1 MVTEDAR
8 ARAVRRSS
16 APPPTLR
23 GELVRS
29 RLLAEL
35 SHRFD
40 VPLTVVVAGAGFGKT
55 TALAQ
60 AVRANQAAPRGV
72 DAWISCEPGDE
83 DARRLSLAI
92 VAALGGP
99 LQGRDP
105 VERVLEAL
113 RAQSPVDVC
122 LVLDDVH
129 ELPPASTASMLLSDI
144 ARQLPPHAHLL
155 LASREP
161 LSLPTARL
169 RAAGQVVELRVDDLA
184 FTPGEAAALAELHGH
199 EPARVDGLAG
209 WPSLVRLTLSAP
221 RGADSQFLWEEIV
234 AGLAPWERAGLLALA
249 TLGWGSAADVRGV
262 AGREV
267 DLDVLVSKVPL
278 LWRDDEGGYGIHK
291 LWEEAVERL
300 FPPRQVGELRERAL
314 ALLWARGETLRVGS
328 LALRWSAVDWLRRAC
343 VALVRESF
351 GALPVDTASR
361 WLAGAPDAARSEPEL
376 GLVALALRHAA
387 HVDDAELD
395 WDIDELA
402 ARFATLGDADANAV
416 TLALGAVVAHFR
428 GDQLRLFQ
436 LAERVQALPAA
447 DREPILRFLV
457 GAVKA
462 ALAGLAG
469 DVEGAL
475 AALASTP
482 FTQVPQSA
490 TELVT
495 RLHAAMLVLAGRADE
510 AVVVGERLRRS
521 PSPYV
526 RGIPAMLQW
535 QAGDPSGF
543 VGRADPTDAD
553 EEINERDLLFQAAYG
568 TAVAAS
574 FGDRAAV
581 ESGQT
586 LIDKVLA
593 TDPDARDSAIAAIAV
608 AYRQIVA
615 HDERAAA
622 ATIAAHLGRFP
633 LTDQLGEIHLRRSPA
648 IAYVCDPTVRRRW
661 DSVALGPSHEQF
673 LDVARQLL
681 DGRAGRLSATAEL
694 APGPIVL
701 TALPLPWSVELTA
714 WAEAAGCRDGRRLIG
729 ELARWSPDA
738 VHDELGWLAGQGEG
752 ALHRAAGELV
762 ATLPDPAQAPLRIEV
777 LGPLRLRAGDAT
789 IDGPELRRG
798 RVRALLSLLVLRGSV
813 RREQAIDLMWPDLDP
828 PSASRNLRVTLSRLR
843 RLIEPER
850 RPGQACSWLR
860 LDGPTLALAAP
871 PQVEVDLWDLR
882 RHLAAAEQSLLA
894 GDSTQAAWHLE
905 QAHVLWQGDPLPD
918 LHGFVELAG
927 ELEQVRRALVD
938 ATLRLGEL
946 RLVAGR
952 FDESLTCAE
961 QARAASPYF
970 ERAHRLAVAAQLQRR
985 DHEGVAGAVAG
996 AEAMLAELDLEPE
1009 PATAMLLRQARA
1021 RLASTASRLGQ

>member
-16 APPPTLR
+16 APPPALR

-35 SHRFD
+35 AHRFD

-105 VERVLEAL
+105 AERVLEAL
-113 RAQSPVDVC
+113 RAQAPLDVC

-129 ELPPASTASMLLSDI
+129 ELPAASTASTLLTDI

-161 LSLPTARL
+161 LTLPTARL
-169 RAAGQVVELRVDDLA
+169 RAAGQLVELRVDDLA

-234 AGLAPWERAGLLALA
+234 AGLSPGERAGLLALA
-249 TLGWGSAADVRGV
+249 TLGWGSADDVRGV
-262 AGREV
+262 AGDDV
-267 DLDVLVSKVPL
+267 DLEVLVTRVPL
-278 LWRDDEGGYGIHK
+278 LWRDDDGSYGIHQ
-291 LWEEAVERL
+291 LWEETVEGL

-314 ALLWARGETLRVGS
+314 ALLWARGETVRVGS
-328 LALRWSAVDWLRRAC
+328 LALRWSAVDWLRRAS
-343 VALVRESF
+343 VALVRETF

-361 WLAGAPDAARSEPEL
+361 WLADAPETARSEAEL
-376 GLVALALRHAA
+376 VLLALALRHAA
-387 HVDDAELD
+387 HLDDADLD
-395 WDIDELA
+395 RDIDDLA

-436 LAERVQALPAA
+436 LAERVRALPAA

-475 AALASTP
+475 EALASTP
-482 FTQVPQSA
+482 FTDVPQSA

-526 RGIPAMLQW
+526 RGIPAMLRW

-543 VGRADPTDAD
+543 AGRADPTDAD

-568 TAVAAS
+568 SAVAAS
-574 FGDRAAV
+574 FGDRAAI
-581 ESGQT
+581 ESAQT
-586 LIDKVLA
+586 PHRQRPGHRRPTRA
-593 TDPDARDSAIAAIAV
+593 TAPSPPWPRPTARSSPTTSAP
-608 AYRQIVA
+608 R
-615 HDERAAA
+615 R
-622 ATIAAHLGRFP
+622 
-633 LTDQLGEIHLRRSPA
+633 RRSP
-648 IAYVCDPTVRRRW
+648 PT
-661 DSVALGPSHEQF
+661 
-673 LDVARQLL
+673 
-681 DGRAGRLSATAEL
+681 
-694 APGPIVL
+694 
-701 TALPLPWSVELTA
+701 
-714 WAEAAGCRDGRRLIG
+714 WA
-729 ELARWSPDA
+729 
-738 VHDELGWLAGQGEG
+738 
-752 ALHRAAGELV
+752 
-762 ATLPDPAQAPLRIEV
+762 
-777 LGPLRLRAGDAT
+777 
-789 IDGPELRRG
+789 
-798 RVRALLSLLVLRGSV
+798 
-813 RREQAIDLMWPDLDP
+813 
-828 PSASRNLRVTLSRLR
+828 ASR
-843 RLIEPER
+843 
-850 RPGQACSWLR
+850 
-860 LDGPTLALAAP
+860 
-871 PQVEVDLWDLR
+871 
-882 RHLAAAEQSLLA
+882 
-894 GDSTQAAWHLE
+894 
-905 QAHVLWQGDPLPD
+905 
-918 LHGFVELAG
+918 
-927 ELEQVRRALVD
+927 
-938 ATLRLGEL
+938 
-946 RLVAGR
+946 
-952 FDESLTCAE
+952 
-961 QARAASPYF
+961 
-970 ERAHRLAVAAQLQRR
+970 
-985 DHEGVAGAVAG
+985 
-996 AEAMLAELDLEPE
+996 
-1009 PATAMLLRQARA
+1009 
-1021 RLASTASRLGQ
+1021 